1 MDSSL
6 EKNLLV
12 TLLKFQIGLKEVVI
26 LFLIFLIKIFQRFCL
41 LEDFGNTKFS
51 DLKNKNLKEQYN
63 LTIKLLVSLA
73 KKPPEFLNDYSR
85 NIFQKELKLFIDWY
99 LL

>member
-6 EKNLLV
+6 EKISLV
-12 TLLKFQIGLKEVVI
+12 TIKISDWLKKSGYSVPN
-26 LFLIFLIKIFQRFCL
+26 IFYGKIFQRFCL

-63 LTIKLLVSLA
+63 LTIK
-73 KKPPEFLNDYSR
+73 F
-85 NIFQKELKLFIDWY
+85 
-99 LL
+99 

>member
-6 EKNLLV
+6 EKISLSN
-12 TLLKFQIGLKEVVI
+12 F
-26 LFLIFLIKIFQRFCL
+26 IKISDWLKKSGYSVPNIFYKNISKGFCL

-63 LTIKLLVSLA
+63 LTIKLLVSFS
-73 KKPPEFLNDYSR
+73 KKNLR
-85 NIFQKELKLFIDWY
+85 NF
-99 LL
+99 